1 MLQLIDKK
9 IYLYVSIFFLLGT
22 ISNKYILNF
31 NLFQIQ
37 EINILGLESNSKNKL
52 QKNLQK
58 YKLKNIFQI
67 EQNEIENII
76 FQDKKIESFEIFKKY
91 PSELYIEIKKTDYLA
106 NINFDDKFYF
116 IGSNKKLIRSNTID
130 KNLPIIFGKPSIDKF
145 MTIREKIIKSKLE
158 ISDIRSFF
166 FFNSGRW
173 DLELL
178 NGHLIKLP
186 IELSETI
193 INEYLNFSKLEIF
206 KKNKIFDMRIKKQL
220 IVNDNK

>member
-1 MLQLIDKK
+1 
-9 IYLYVSIFFLLGT
+9 
-22 ISNKYILNF
+22 
-31 NLFQIQ
+31 
-37 EINILGLESNSKNKL
+37 
-52 QKNLQK
+52 
-58 YKLKNIFQI
+58 
-67 EQNEIENII
+67 
-76 FQDKKIESFEIFKKY
+76 
-91 PSELYIEIKKTDYLA
+91 
-106 NINFDDKFYF
+106 
-116 IGSNKKLIRSNTID
+116 
-130 KNLPIIFGKPSIDKF
+130 

-193 INEYLNFSKLEIF
+193 LNEYLNFSKLEIF